1 VVAVMNKNCSN
12 CGHELLYDTIVCD
25 LCGEQLVESTNHIEI
40 DRHLY
45 LSAMAENLSLLRSKL
60 ELTQAELAD
69 LIGVS
74 RQTIA
79 TAETGVREMSWSTF
93 LSLCFLFRHNNQTN
107 VLLPVLGIFTP
118 ELSDMFN
125 AAFFAKQK

>member
-1 VVAVMNKNCSN
+1 MNKNCSN
-12 CGHELLYDTIVCD
+12 CGHELRGDTDVCD
-25 LCGEQLVESTNHIEI
+25 LCDEQLIESSSSIEI
-40 DRHLY
+40 DRHQY
-45 LSAMAENLSLLRSKL
+45 LGAMAENLSLLRNKL

-93 LSLCFLFRHNNQTN
+93 LSLLFLFRHNNQTN
-107 VLLPVLGIFTP
+107 ILLPVLGIFTP

-125 AAFFAKQK
+125 AAFFTKQ